1 VVAPVAGAA
10 STPAASAAR
19 VGSGADDVA
28 PSAPGE
34 PAPPAVSPPPR
45 PHRRGPVRTLAGVL
59 ALAVLIVAAWLAWPG
74 REEAVPSSSPRVR
87 LAVLPL
93 ANLSPSEEN
102 RYFAD
107 GVTEDILT
115 PPARV
120 RDLVVVSSASTLPGP
135 RRHRPAAEP
144 P

>member
-1 VVAPVAGAA
+1 ALAERLRGEPAAAATTAAPAHETPPAAEPPAARVVDDVVAPVAGAA

-93 ANLSPSEEN
+93 A
-102 RYFAD
+102 
-107 GVTEDILT
+107 
-115 PPARV
+115 
-120 RDLVVVSSASTLPGP
+120 
-135 RRHRPAAEP
+135 
-144 P
+144 